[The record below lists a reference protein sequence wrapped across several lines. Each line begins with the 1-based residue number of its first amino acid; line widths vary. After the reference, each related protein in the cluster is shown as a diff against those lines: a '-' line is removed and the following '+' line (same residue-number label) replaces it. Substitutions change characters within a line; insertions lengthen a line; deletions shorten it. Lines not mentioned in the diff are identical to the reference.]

1 MEWTTEKPTRDGT
14 YWSYDGYRVKSV
26 TVHFYGYDAG
36 DFEIFGMSETIDGD
50 IDPIKIT
57 HWMGPLPM
65 PEPPTEQT

>member
-1 MEWTTEKPTRDGT
+1 
-14 YWSYDGYRVKSV
+14 
-26 TVHFYGYDAG
+26 
-36 DFEIFGMSETIDGD
+36 MSETIDGD